1 MVVGGDGANWI
12 EGHEREGLGAVIG
25 QLDGF
30 HLARA
35 CGRALGKDVGREL
48 YKAIRKGEETEAWK
62 LMEQVEPVTTK
73 GASKARAYVQA
84 RVSTGA
90 DWRVKVT
97 DVPDGARS
105 LGTMESNGDKLVAN
119 RLKKRGMSWTR
130 AGVERLAKV
139 IQLRANGELAQ
150 HCRSRARAVHE
161 QYSRSPAPRR
171 SQTPKPPHDQWLQA
185 TIPALVGP
193 HANRTWVQG
202 LNRLAHNRY
211 RLN

>member
-1 MVVGGDGANWI
+1 MDFIW
-12 EGHEREGLGAVIG
+12 HEPV
-25 QLDGF
+25 
-30 HLARA
+30 ARA
-35 CGRALGKDVGREL
+35 CGRALGKQAGKEL
-48 YKAIRKGEETEAWK
+48 YKAIRKGQETEAFK
-62 LMEQVEPVTTK
+62 LLELSEPTAEPVTTK

-90 DWRVKVT
+90 DWRVRIE

-119 RLKKRGMSWTR
+119 RLKKRGMSWSR

-150 HCRSRARAVHE
+150 HCRSRVRPLDE
-161 QYSRSPAPRR
+161 QYCRFQARRR
-171 SQTPKPPHDQWLQA
+171 SLSTKRSHDQWLKA
-185 TIPALVGP
+185 TMPALVGP
-193 HANRTWVQG
+193 HAARSWVQG

>member
-1 MVVGGDGANWI
+1 M
-12 EGHEREGLGAVIG
+12 IG

-35 CGRALGKDVGREL
+35 CGRALGKQAGKEL
-48 YKAIRKGEETEAWK
+48 YKAIRKGEETEAFK
-62 LMEQVEPVTTK
+62 LLELSEPATTKGASK

-90 DWRVKVT
+90 DWQVRVK

-119 RLKKRGMSWTR
+119 RLKKRGISWSI

-150 HCRSRARAVHE
+150 HCRSRARAVDE
-161 QYSRSPAPRR
+161 QYSRSSAPRR
-171 SQTPKPPHDQWLQA
+171 SQIQKPAHDQWLQA
-185 TIPALVGP
+185 TMPALVGP
-193 HANRTWVQG
+193 HADRSWVQG
-202 LNRLAHNRY
+202 LHQLAHNHY

>member
-1 MVVGGDGANWI
+1 V
-12 EGHEREGLGAVIG
+12 
-25 QLDGF
+25 DGF

-35 CGRALGKDVGREL
+35 CGRALGKQAGREL
-48 YKAIRKGEETEAWK
+48 YKTIRHGQETEAFK
-62 LMEQVEPVTTK
+62 LLELSEPATTK

-90 DWRVKVT
+90 DWRVRIE

-119 RLKKRGMSWTR
+119 RLKKRGMSWIR

-139 IQLRANGELAQ
+139 IQANGELAQ
-150 HCRSRARAVHE
+150 HCRSRAREVNE
-161 QYSRSPAPRR
+161 QYSKSSAPRR
-171 SQTPKPPHDQWLQA
+171 SQIQKPAHDQWLQA

-193 HANRTWVQG
+193 HADRSWVQG
-202 LNRLAHNRY
+202 LHQLAHNHY